1 MCLCRREI
9 FEIHTRSVRDSGIL
23 NLDVNLEE
31 LAANTSHFSGAE
43 IAGVVREAVS
53 FSLERK
59 VSDFEMSGFAG
70 SIPIVC
76 ISELKLGRVIR
87 GHILCGSTG

>member
-1 MCLCRREI
+1 MTIRIVACEYLVLCVYRLEI
-9 FEIHTRSVRDSGIL
+9 FEVHTRSVRESGIL
-23 NLDVNLEE
+23 QDDVNLEE

-59 VSDFEMSGFAG
+59 VSD
-70 SIPIVC
+70 V
-76 ISELKLGRVIR
+76 
-87 GHILCGSTG
+87 

>member
-1 MCLCRREI
+1 MFMYMSCCRKEI
-9 FEIHTRSVRDSGIL
+9 FEIHTRAVKENGIL
-23 NLDVNLEE
+23 DHDVNLEE

-59 VSDFEMSGFAG
+59 V
-70 SIPIVC
+70 
-76 ISELKLGRVIR
+76 
-87 GHILCGSTG
+87 

>member
-1 MCLCRREI
+1 MITRMSLQGVHCISVYRLEI
-9 FEIHTRSVRDSGIL
+9 FEVHTRSVRESGL
-23 NLDVNLEE
+23 LEDDVNLVE

-59 VSDFEMSGFAG
+59 VGDYAY
-70 SIPIVC
+70 IQV
-76 ISELKLGRVIR
+76 KL
-87 GHILCGSTG
+87 CW

>member
-1 MCLCRREI
+1 MEI
-9 FEIHTRSVRDSGIL
+9 FAIHTRSVRDSGIL

-31 LAANTSHFSGAE
+31 LAANSSHFSGAE

-59 VSDFEMSGFAG
+59 VSNLVMSGFFVAYLYT
-70 SIPIVC
+70 C
-76 ISELKLGRVIR
+76 IHNYTFMHAYTHIR
-87 GHILCGSTG
+87 RYT